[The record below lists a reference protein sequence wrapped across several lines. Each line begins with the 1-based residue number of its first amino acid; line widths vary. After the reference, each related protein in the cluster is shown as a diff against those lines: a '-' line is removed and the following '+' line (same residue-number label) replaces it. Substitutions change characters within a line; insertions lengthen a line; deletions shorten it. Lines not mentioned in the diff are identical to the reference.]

1 MSQTHPTVN
10 NWSIVGEWNWIRN
23 PYSAPEVRNSVL
35 QGNVT
40 NHSKFEDNSH
50 ILTSV
55 VVEIN
60 LKEKF
65 VKTAKGSTYI
75 LGDPDPAYAEAYSSH
90 F

>member
-23 PYSAPEVRNSVL
+23 PYIAPEARNSVL

-40 NHSKFEDNSH
+40 NHPKFEDNSH
-50 ILTSV
+50 ILTSA

-65 VKTAKGSTYI
+65 VKTEKGSTYI

>member
-10 NWSIVGEWNWIRN
+10 NWSIVDEGIFIRN
-23 PYSAPEVRNSVL
+23 PYAAPEVRNSIL

-40 NHSKFEDNSH
+40 NHPKFEDNSH

-65 VKTAKGSTYI
+65 VKTSKGSTYI
-75 LGDPDPAYAEAYSSH
+75 LGDPDPGYAEAYSSH